1 MIKLNNTVGRLITVT
16 LASPIT
22 IDEVA
27 AFQQELKQTIV
38 KIGKKVVIAG
48 DLRELKIVPPEVG
61 EGLVGLMKAD
71 NPHLERS
78 AHLIGESVMT
88 GMQVGRLLEQ
98 ANSDARKAF
107 KTPAEVSD
115 FLGEVLGAD
124 EKAALDKFYG

>member
-1 MIKLNNTVGRLITVT
+1 MITLNNTVGRLITVT

-22 IDEVA
+22 IDEVT

-38 KIGKKVVIAG
+38 KLGQKVVIAG
-48 DLRELKIVPPEVG
+48 DLRQLEIVPPDVG
-61 EGLVGLMKAD
+61 EALVGLMKSD

-78 AHLIGESVMT
+78 GHLISNSVMS

-107 KTPAEVSD
+107 KTPKEVSD
-115 FLGEVLGAD
+115 FLGEVLSAD